1 MALLYFAHKSYPK
14 HIALVDDQ
22 EELTYKELWLHSE
35 KLAIALKEHYQIRE
49 GQKVGLLCRNHAS
62 LIKAIFAVSRL
73 GADLYYLNVD
83 MSRDQITSL
92 VDHHRLDL
100 IVHDEGWSPINGL
113 NSKNISS
120 LLQTSNT
127 IKLPRTSKSKLVL
140 FTGGTT
146 GNAKTAMHQ
155 PSVFNY
161 LPPFFALVS
170 RLKLPHYQT
179 AFIATPI
186 YHGYG
191 FAVLL
196 LFFALGKK
204 VVLTRQFDPDK
215 ACSLIQEHQVE
226 VMTAV
231 PLMINKLL
239 RQDANAM
246 RSLRCIASGGAE
258 LNPKLVKEVF
268 DRLGDVLYNLYG
280 TSEAGLNMIATPE
293 DLRYSA
299 HTIGK
304 RIKGVRVKIV
314 DPVDKEVNV
323 GQVGQFC
330 IQNYWSMRNREGT
343 WIRTGDLG
351 YREEKG
357 YYFWSGRADDM
368 IVSAGENVY
377 PKEIEQ
383 VLISHPQ
390 VEDAAV
396 IGISDDLFGQRMQ
409 AFVVLQ
415 KDADLTKDEILQWLR
430 ARVARYQIP
439 KEFIFRDQL
448 PYTPLGKR
456 DKKRLQD

>member
-140 FTGGTT
+140 
-146 GNAKTAMHQ
+146 
-155 PSVFNY
+155 
-161 LPPFFALVS
+161 
-170 RLKLPHYQT
+170 
-179 AFIATPI
+179 
-186 YHGYG
+186 
-191 FAVLL
+191 
-196 LFFALGKK
+196 
-204 VVLTRQFDPDK
+204 
-215 ACSLIQEHQVE
+215 
-226 VMTAV
+226 
-231 PLMINKLL
+231 
-239 RQDANAM
+239 
-246 RSLRCIASGGAE
+246 
-258 LNPKLVKEVF
+258 
-268 DRLGDVLYNLYG
+268 
-280 TSEAGLNMIATPE
+280 
-293 DLRYSA
+293 
-299 HTIGK
+299 
-304 RIKGVRVKIV
+304 
-314 DPVDKEVNV
+314 
-323 GQVGQFC
+323 
-330 IQNYWSMRNREGT
+330 
-343 WIRTGDLG
+343 
-351 YREEKG
+351 
-357 YYFWSGRADDM
+357 
-368 IVSAGENVY
+368 
-377 PKEIEQ
+377 
-383 VLISHPQ
+383 
-390 VEDAAV
+390 
-396 IGISDDLFGQRMQ
+396 
-409 AFVVLQ
+409 
-415 KDADLTKDEILQWLR
+415 DLTKDEILQWLR